1 MSAAMTPQTVT
12 MTQTLSECLR
22 AFVQSANAHPRVG
35 KLLKGW
41 EPLLLIEATDDGQ
54 RFNLRVHDSRLDEV
68 ALSEVESDNTIL
80 VRGASDV
87 LREVFS
93 GTLNPARA
101 YLEGTL
107 EVFGSDRD
115 HIKLDA
121 ISLVLWGM

>member
-1 MSAAMTPQTVT
+1 MTPETAA
-12 MTQTLSECLR
+12 MTQTLSDCLH

-41 EPLLLIEATDDGQ
+41 EPLLAIEATDDGQ
-54 RFNLRVHDSRLDEV
+54 RFNLRVHDARLDEV
-68 ALSEVESDNTIL
+68 ALTAVEPDNSIL
-80 VRGASDV
+80 VRGSNAV

-93 GTLNPARA
+93 GALNPARA
-101 YLEGTL
+101 YLEGSL

>member
-1 MSAAMTPQTVT
+1 MTTATVA
-12 MTQTLSECLR
+12 MTQTLPECLR

-54 RFNLRVHDSRLDEV
+54 RFNLRVHDARLDEV
-68 ALSEVESDNTIL
+68 ALSEVESDNSIL
-80 VRGASDV
+80 VRGSSEV

>member
-1 MSAAMTPQTVT
+1 MTTRTVAAA
-12 MTQTLSECLR
+12 QTLAECLR

-41 EPLLLIEATDDGQ
+41 EPLLSIEATDDGQ
-54 RFNLRVHDSRLDEV
+54 RFNLRVHDARLDEV
-68 ALSEVESDNTIL
+68 ALSEVESGNSIL
-80 VRGASDV
+80 VRGSTEV
-87 LREVFS
+87 LCEVFS

>member
-1 MSAAMTPQTVT
+1 MTTGTLAMTR
-12 MTQTLSECLR
+12 TLPECLR
-22 AFVQSANAHPRVG
+22 AFVQSANAQPRVG

-54 RFNLRVHDSRLDEV
+54 RFKMRVHDSRLDEV
-68 ALSEVESDNTIL
+68 APSEVESDPSIL
-80 VRGASDV
+80 VRGSNEI
-87 LREVFS
+87 LRAVFS
-93 GTLNPARA
+93 GALNPARA
-101 YLEGTL
+101 YLEGSL

>member
-1 MSAAMTPQTVT
+1 MTTGT
-12 MTQTLSECLR
+12 IAMTQTLPECLR
-22 AFVQSANAHPRVG
+22 AFVRSANTHPRVG

-68 ALSEVESDNTIL
+68 ALSEVESDNSIL
-80 VRGASDV
+80 VRGSNEV
-87 LREVFS
+87 LRDVFS
-93 GTLNPARA
+93 GALNPARA